1 MFGCLRWADGARHEI
16 EKGQQLRENAV
27 SLGKQTAFVQRD
39 PGTWMY
45 EIGECPIEALERK
58 TDPDI
63 CRSLLGPSHESPSAP
78 LSPRY
83 VFERVCPDWQ
93 PSEYV

>member
-39 PGTWMY
+39 PGAWMY
-45 EIGECPIEALERK
+45 KIG
-58 TDPDI
+58 
-63 CRSLLGPSHESPSAP
+63 
-78 LSPRY
+78 
-83 VFERVCPDWQ
+83 
-93 PSEYV
+93 